1 MAPTQLSIVLERM
14 LNELGIADL
23 STFEAVLMHDTGAV
37 LDAIRSTAAAAE
49 AGAAAYASS
58 ATSNVVVSPGSTATA
73 GVISVQH
80 KGSFSRTLVSTD
92 AQNTLKGSDIHAAAS
107 SATAEV
113 LGLRQE
119 LEEKLRS
126 QTKEL
131 ASEQRSANAMKKA
144 LASARDELAAAQ
156 ELRRSDCDNLRR
168 AQQAAK
174 RDIKAAERMADQANH
189 AARAECEWRIGE
201 MRAKMQTELREQLDA
216 LQISM
221 EAEARRAD
229 AAEAERSRLYDKME
243 GIMRTREGLI
253 IALAE
258 AQLGK
263 HEYSDC

>member
-1 MAPTQLSIVLERM
+1 MCPS
-14 LNELGIADL
+14 
-23 STFEAVLMHDTGAV
+23 
-37 LDAIRSTAAAAE
+37 
-49 AGAAAYASS
+49 
-58 ATSNVVVSPGSTATA
+58 STATA

-92 AQNTLKGSDIHAAAS
+92 AQTTLKGSDIHAAAS
-107 SATAEV
+107 SATAEM
-113 LGLRQE
+113 LLRQE

-174 RDIKAAERMADQANH
+174 RDIKAAERMADEVKH
-189 AARAECEWRIGE
+189 AARADFEWRIGE
-201 MRAKMQTELREQLDA
+201 MQAKMQAELREQLDA

-253 IALAE
+253 DALAE
-258 AQLGK
+258 AQRK
-263 HEYSDC
+263 REQVIVKRYTSRYSCVRSSTLPPCGPPGPRRALRVQTALREHWRGQPPASQQVASAVSLPAW

>member
-37 LDAIRSTAAAAE
+37 VDAVRSTAAAAE
-49 AGAAAYASS
+49 AGAAVYASS

-80 KGSFSRTLVSTD
+80 KGSSQTLVSTD
-92 AQNTLKGSDIHAAAS
+92 AQTTLKGSDIHAAAS
-107 SATAEV
+107 SATAEM
-113 LGLRQE
+113 LLRQE

-156 ELRRSDCDNLRR
+156 
-168 AQQAAK
+168 
-174 RDIKAAERMADQANH
+174 
-189 AARAECEWRIGE
+189 
-201 MRAKMQTELREQLDA
+201 
-216 LQISM
+216 
-221 EAEARRAD
+221 AEALRPRQPEES
-229 AAEAERSRLYDKME
+229 AA
-243 GIMRTREGLI
+243 G
-253 IALAE
+253 
-258 AQLGK
+258 
-263 HEYSDC
+263 C

>member
-1 MAPTQLSIVLERM
+1 MLERL

-107 SATAEV
+107 SASAEV
-113 LGLRQE
+113 LLRQE

-131 ASEQRSANAMKKA
+131 ASEQRSASAVKKA

-156 ELRRSDCDNLRR
+156 
-168 AQQAAK
+168 
-174 RDIKAAERMADQANH
+174 
-189 AARAECEWRIGE
+189 
-201 MRAKMQTELREQLDA
+201 
-216 LQISM
+216 
-221 EAEARRAD
+221 AEALRPRQPEES
-229 AAEAERSRLYDKME
+229 AA
-243 GIMRTREGLI
+243 G
-253 IALAE
+253 
-258 AQLGK
+258 
-263 HEYSDC
+263 C